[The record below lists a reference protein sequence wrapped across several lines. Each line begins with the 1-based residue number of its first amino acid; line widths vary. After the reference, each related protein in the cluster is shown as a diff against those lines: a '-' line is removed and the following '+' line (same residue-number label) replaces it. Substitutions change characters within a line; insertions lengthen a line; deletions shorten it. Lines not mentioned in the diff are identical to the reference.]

1 MTIAEGNLE
10 PRRAPSRSDDRLFP
24 GSKRIIDEVAVDTL
38 HNRIPDGVRFDMRAA
53 KSDCA
58 LMQQLAQEHAND
70 MARRE
75 RMDHSGFHSRAARG
89 ARAENVAMG
98 SKTEAEAMAQWQ
110 NSPGHAANMRLAG
123 CKAVAHTVSRSGRHY
138 WVMEIGKSPAE
149 LASQSTRNG
158 TTRSGKIGT
167 WGSSFPLLRTP

>member
-1 MTIAEGNLE
+1 MKLPWILCITASLTVS
-10 PRRAPSRSDDRLFP
+10 APTY
-24 GSKRIIDEVAVDTL
+24 A
-38 HNRIPDGVRFDMRAA
+38 AA

-58 LMQQLAQEHAND
+58 LMERLAQEHAND

-75 RMDHSGFHSRAARG
+75 KMDHSGFHNRAGRG

-123 CKAVAHTVSRSGRHY
+123 CKAVAHAVSSSGRHY
-138 WVMEIGKSPAE
+138 WAMVIGKSPAE
-149 LASQSTRNG
+149 LAGQSTSKTRNSKNG
-158 TTRSGKIGT
+158 GT
-167 WGSSFPLLRTP
+167 WGSPFPLLRAP

>member
-1 MTIAEGNLE
+1 MC
-10 PRRAPSRSDDRLFP
+10 APTY
-24 GSKRIIDEVAVDTL
+24 A
-38 HNRIPDGVRFDMRAA
+38 AA

-75 RMDHSGFHSRAARG
+75 KMDHSGFHSRAARG

-123 CKAVAHTVSRSGRHY
+123 CKAVAHAVSSSGRHY
-138 WVMEIGKSPAE
+138 WAMVIGKLPAE
-149 LASQSTRNG
+149 LGSKG
-158 TTRSGKIGT
+158 TTRSSKSGGGV
-167 WGSSFPLLRTP
+167 WGSPFPLLRTP

>member
-1 MTIAEGNLE
+1 MKLPWILCITASLTVS
-10 PRRAPSRSDDRLFP
+10 ASTY
-24 GSKRIIDEVAVDTL
+24 A
-38 HNRIPDGVRFDMRAA
+38 AA

-58 LMQQLAQEHAND
+58 LMERLAQEHAND

-75 RMDHSGFHSRAARG
+75 SMDHSGFHSRAARG
-89 ARAENVAMG
+89 AHAENVAMG

-123 CKAVAHTVSRSGRHY
+123 CKAVAHAVSRSGRYY

-149 LASQSTRNG
+149 LASQSTSKG
-158 TTRSGKIGT
+158 TTRSGKGGKWGGA
-167 WGSSFPLLRTP
+167 WGSPFPLLRTP

>member
-1 MTIAEGNLE
+1 MKLPWILCITASL
-10 PRRAPSRSDDRLFP
+10 
-24 GSKRIIDEVAVDTL
+24 AVCPPTYA
-38 HNRIPDGVRFDMRAA
+38 AA

-75 RMDHSGFHSRAARG
+75 KMDHSGFHSRAGRG

-123 CKAVAHTVSRSGRHY
+123 CKAVAHAVSSSGRHY
-138 WVMEIGKSPAE
+138 WAMVIGKSPAE
-149 LASQSTRNG
+149 LASKG
-158 TTRSGKIGT
+158 TTRSGKSGGGV
-167 WGSSFPLLRTP
+167 WGSPFPLLRTP